1 MLEFGNAGQIV
12 FFFKFIFFLLKIN
25 IFLYFKSFWCAD
37 FKNNFLKNKKNYFNA
52 FRYKKH
58 FEKQPQPFSQTI
70 SAFLFQSQGI
80 FACKPTPPKKPSFLS
95 IFPHQLPLRQKPN
108 SIIINISMIN
118 VITVRKPLFHFT
130 INYMAPISILASW
143 QPIRGKPVS
152 KFKSWRLWLELEKKR
167 RYVQSHRSSI

>member
-1 MLEFGNAGQIV
+1 M
-12 FFFKFIFFLLKIN
+12 LKIN

-130 INYMAPISILASW
+130 INYMAPISILALLTTDQGQTRFQVQILKIMAW
-143 QPIRGKPVS
+143 IG
-152 KFKSWRLWLELEKKR
+152 EKKEVR
-167 RYVQSHRSSI
+167 TITSVKHIEGSDK